1 MATNYVADGNVL
13 KHTAGADISSGDLVV
28 MNTIAGVAVTDIANG
43 EVGSV
48 QISGIFTLAK
58 ASGAVNQGAKVY
70 WNSSNSNVTTT
81 VSGNTLI
88 GVAAAGAASGDATID
103 VLLNKANG

>member
-58 ASGAVNQGAKVY
+58 ATGAISQGAKVY

-81 VSGNTLI
+81 ASGNTLI

>member
-28 MNTIAGVAVTDIANG
+28 MSTIAGVAVTDIANG

-58 ASGAVNQGAKVY
+58 ASGAIGQGAKVY

-81 VSGNTLI
+81 ASGNTLI
-88 GVAAAGAASGDATID
+88 GVAAKSEASGATTVD